1 MSPDRT
7 SDAYV
12 FDRYRLS
19 ADGSLLLR
27 DGTVVALAPKVLQIL
42 LLLVQH
48 AGEVVRKEHLLHTVW
63 PDSFV
68 EETGLTRNISLLR
81 RALGDDGQHFV
92 ITVARIGYRFA
103 VPVARV
109 DRMAAPRRDLPR
121 RAPVDALRGERGQP
135 VVGRD
140 AELNRL
146 RQQFEHTCAGHGSIL
161 GIVGEPGIGKTT
173 LVETFL
179 HGLGDRCDVGRG
191 RCSERLAGAEPHL
204 PVLEALDQITAADP
218 ALADVLRVAAP
229 TWFLHVAAPLLGPS
243 PTVGAPE
250 VTGTGSPERLMREL
264 TTFLEEASRRRPIVI
279 VIEDLHWADL
289 ATIDLL
295 AHLAPRLARIRL
307 LVLITYRRREMLV
320 FQHPFA
326 RLRGELIARAHL
338 DEMHVSLLGLD
349 AVREYLQAALDN
361 PSVPQELATLVFKR
375 TEGNP
380 LFVVEAVRYLRQHG
394 VAQGTPFLA
403 RDIPDSLRGLI
414 DRALDSLDEVT
425 RRLLSIAAV
434 QGYECD
440 SATIARV
447 SGVAAGDV
455 EERLRRADQIHAL
468 VRFDREDEL
477 ENGSLSLV
485 YRFAHVLYQDA
496 LTDSIAPSRRIDWAL
511 QIAEALL
518 VSRGDRTDSIAGSLA
533 VLFETGREFW
543 KASQF
548 FLATSRHAARLFAWV
563 PASEQA
569 SRGLQCLRSAR
580 NVPDRD
586 RSRRELELTFA
597 RLVPLASIQGYAS
610 PEVEQL
616 TQHVVRLAEEFGDV
630 PAEAAALG
638 ATWIVRIVRGEC
650 LAARDAALRLASL
663 GDAAQ
668 NDVLLINGH
677 MQAQIACHHLGE
689 FSQARDHACMVMTL
703 ADRAPYGE
711 RCISVFDPVVA
722 SLAESAR
729 NNWITGYL
737 ARALSDCDAAVTL
750 AREVRHPDSLAF
762 AWLFHA
768 WIHGY
773 RRDWH
778 RSVAS
783 SETGLTIARQSGSV
797 QTMAWNGC
805 VHGWAIGHVGNPT
818 DGEAEIAAAV
828 ETSKG
833 IMGHVALPQFSAMMA
848 EVLLVRGDLRAAET
862 CLTQAMDFEHSR
874 DDGYFAAE
882 VRRLSGVCLAG
893 LGRTDDARTRLHEA
907 REIARAQGATMF
919 ELRSSLSLTN
929 VSVQEGR
936 AAARDVLARFPE
948 PEAWPEIVA
957 ARSL

>member
-1 MSPDRT
+1 MTADRT
-7 SDAYV
+7 GDAYE
-12 FDRYRLS
+12 FDRFRLS
-19 ADGSLLLR
+19 ADGSLLAR
-27 DGTVVALAPKVLQIL
+27 DGVVLPLAPKVLQTL
-42 LLLVQH
+42 LVLVQH
-48 AGEVVRKEHLLHTVW
+48 AGEVVRKEHLLQTVW

-68 EETGLTRNISLLR
+68 EDTGLTRNISLLR
-81 RALGDDGQHFV
+81 RALDDDGQHFV
-92 ITVARIGYRFA
+92 VTVARMGYRFA
-103 VPVARV
+103 VPVQRV
-109 DRMAAPRRDLPR
+109 DRVAAARRDLPT
-121 RAPVDALRGERGQP
+121 RAPADALHRDRGQP
-135 VVGRD
+135 FVGRD
-140 AELNRL
+140 VELNRL
-146 RQQFEHTCAGHGSIL
+146 RERFERTRGGQGSIL
-161 GIVGEPGIGKTT
+161 AIVGEPGIGKTT

-179 HGLGDRCDVGRG
+179 NGLGDLCEVGRG

-204 PVLEALDQITAADP
+204 PVLEALDEITAADP
-218 ALADVLRVAAP
+218 RLADALRVAAP
-229 TWFLHVAAPLLGPS
+229 TWFQHVARPAHAPG
-243 PTVGAPE
+243 TAAGAPE

-264 TTFLEEASRRRPIVI
+264 TTFLEGASQRRPIVI
-279 VIEDLHWADL
+279 VIEDLHWADV

-295 AHLAPRLARIRL
+295 AHLAPRLSRVRL
-307 LVLITYRRREMLV
+307 LVLLTYRQRELLV
-320 FQHPFA
+320 MQHPFA
-326 RLRGELIARAHL
+326 RLRGELIARGHL
-338 DEMHVSLLGLD
+338 DELHVSLLGPD
-349 AVREYLQAALDN
+349 AVREYLQATLDYAAVL
-361 PSVPQELATLVFKR
+361 PELATLVFKR

-380 LFVVEAVRYLRQHG
+380 LFVVEVVRYLRQHG
-394 VAQGTPFLA
+394 VAHGTPVLA

-414 DRALDSLDEVT
+414 DRGLDTLDGVT
-425 RRLLSIAAV
+425 RQLLSIAAV

-447 SGVAAGDV
+447 SGVAPGDV

-477 ENGSLSLV
+477 DDGSLSLV
-485 YRFAHVLYQDA
+485 YRFAHVLYLDA
-496 LTDSIAPSRRIDWAL
+496 LTGSIAPSRRIDWAL

-518 VSRGDRTDSIAGSLA
+518 SSHRDRTDGIAGSLA

-563 PASEQA
+563 PASDQA
-569 SRGLQCLRSAR
+569 NRGLQCLRSAR
-580 NVPDRD
+580 DVPERD

-610 PEVEQL
+610 AEVEQL
-616 TQHVVRLAEEFGDV
+616 TQHVVRLAGEFGDV

-650 LAARDAALRLASL
+650 LAARDAAVRLASL

-677 MQAQIACHHLGE
+677 FQAQIACHHLGE

-703 ADRAPYGE
+703 ADRAAYGE

-750 AREVRHPDSLAF
+750 AKEVRHPDSLAF

-778 RSVAS
+778 RAVAS
-783 SETGLTIARQSGSV
+783 SETGLTIAHQSGSV
-797 QTMAWNGC
+797 QTLAWNGC
-805 VHGWAIGHVGNPT
+805 VHGWAVGHVGDPAS
-818 DGEAEIAAAV
+818 GEGEMAAAI
-828 ETSKG
+828 EASKG

-848 EVLLVRGDLRAAET
+848 EVLLVRGDLTAAET
-862 CLTQAMDFEHSR
+862 CLTHAMDFEHSR

-882 VRRLSGVCLAG
+882 VRRLSGVCLARQ
-893 LGRTDDARTRLHEA
+893 GRVDEARARLSEA

-919 ELRSSLSLTN
+919 ELRSSLSLVEVN
-929 VSVQEGR
+929 VREGR
-936 AAARDVLARFPE
+936 MAARDVLARFPE
-948 PEAWPEIVA
+948 PEPWPEVMA
-957 ARSL
+957 ARSF

>member
-1 MSPDRT
+1 MPADRT
-7 SDAYV
+7 SNAYV

-19 ADGSLLLR
+19 ADGTLLVR
-27 DGTVVALAPKVLQIL
+27 DDTVVALAPKVLQIL

-48 AGEVVRKEHLLHTVW
+48 AGEVVRKEHLLETVW

-68 EETGLTRNISLLR
+68 EDTGLTRNISLLR

-103 VPVARV
+103 VPVERADRLAAARH
-109 DRMAAPRRDLPR
+109 DLPR
-121 RAPVDALRGERGQP
+121 RAPEQAVRRERGQP

-146 RQQFEHTCAGHGSIL
+146 SERFEHTCGGHGSIL

-179 HGLGDRCDVGRG
+179 HGLGGRCDIGRG

-204 PVLEALDQITAADP
+204 PVLEALDEITAADP
-218 ALADVLRVAAP
+218 ALAEVLRVAAP
-229 TWFLHVAAPLLGPS
+229 TWFLHVARPLQAAS
-243 PTVGAPE
+243 TTVGAPE

-279 VIEDLHWADL
+279 VIEDLHWADV

-295 AHLAPRLARIRL
+295 THLAPRLARIRL
-307 LVLITYRRREMLV
+307 LLLITYRQRELLV
-320 FQHPFA
+320 LQHPFA

-338 DEMHVSLLGLD
+338 DEIHVSLLELD

-361 PSVPQELATLVFKR
+361 APVPLELATLVLKR

-394 VAQGTPFLA
+394 VAQGTPVLA

-414 DRALDSLDEVT
+414 DRGLDALDGTT
-425 RRLLSIAAV
+425 RQLLSIAAV

-477 ENGSLSLV
+477 DDGSLSLV

-496 LTDSIAPSRRIDWAL
+496 LTESIAPSRRIEWAL

-518 VSRGDRTDSIAGSLA
+518 LSRGDRTDSMAGSLA

-563 PASEQA
+563 PASDQA
-569 SRGLQCLRSAR
+569 NRGLQCLRSAR
-580 NVPDRD
+580 DVPDRD
-586 RSRRELELTFA
+586 RSERELELTFA

-616 TQHVVRLAEEFGDV
+616 TQHVVQLAEELGDV
-630 PAEAAALG
+630 PAAAAALG

-650 LAARDAALRLASL
+650 LAARDAAVRLASL
-663 GDAAQ
+663 GEAAQ

-689 FSQARDHACMVMTL
+689 FSQARDHACAVMTL
-703 ADRAPYGE
+703 ADRAPHVE

-737 ARALSDCDAAVTL
+737 ARAFSDCDAAVTL
-750 AREVRHPDSLAF
+750 AKELRHPDSLAF

-797 QTMAWNGC
+797 QTLAWNGC
-805 VHGWAIGHVGNPT
+805 VHGWAVAHLGNPT
-818 DGEAEIAAAV
+818 NGEAEIAAAV
-828 ETSKG
+828 EASKG
-833 IMGHVALPQFSAMMA
+833 IMGHVALPQFSAMMT
-848 EVLLVRGDLRAAET
+848 EVLLVRGDLTAAET
-862 CLTQAMDFEHSR
+862 CLTQARDFENSH
-874 DDGYFAAE
+874 DDAYFAAE
-882 VRRLSGVCLAG
+882 VRRLSGVCLAR
-893 LGRTDDARTRLHEA
+893 LGRIDEARTRLREA
-907 REIARAQGATMF
+907 QEIARAQGATLF
-919 ELRSSLSLTN
+919 ELRSSLSLAD
-929 VSVQEGR
+929 VSVEEGR
-936 AAARDVLARFPE
+936 LATRDVLSRFPE
-948 PEAWPEIVA
+948 PEPWPEIVA
-957 ARSL
+957 AQSL

>member
-1 MSPDRT
+1 MSSDRT
-7 SDAYV
+7 GDAYV

-19 ADGSLLLR
+19 ADGSLLVR
-27 DGTVVALAPKVLQIL
+27 DGAVVALAPKVLQIL

-68 EETGLTRNISLLR
+68 EDTGLTRNISLLR

-92 ITVARIGYRFA
+92 VTVARIGYRFA
-103 VPVARV
+103 ASVERG
-109 DRMAAPRRDLPR
+109 DRLAAPRRDLPR
-121 RAPVDALRGERGQP
+121 RTPEHALRRERGQP

-140 AELNRL
+140 AELHRL
-146 RQQFEHTCAGHGSIL
+146 RELFEHTCGGHGSIL

-179 HGLGDRCDVGRG
+179 NSLGDLCDIGRG

-204 PVLEALDQITAADP
+204 PVLEALDEITAADP
-218 ALADVLRVAAP
+218 SLADVLRVAAP
-229 TWFLHVAAPLLGPS
+229 TWFLHVARPLHGPGM
-243 PTVGAPE
+243 TVGAPE

-264 TTFLEEASRRRPIVI
+264 TAFLEEASRRRPIVI
-279 VIEDLHWADL
+279 VIEDLHWADV

-295 AHLAPRLARIRL
+295 AHLAPRLARIPL
-307 LVLITYRRREMLV
+307 LMLITYRQREMLV
-320 FQHPFA
+320 LQHPFA
-326 RLRGELIARAHL
+326 RLRGELIAAAHL

-349 AVREYLQAALDN
+349 AIREYLQAALDN
-361 PSVPQELATLVFKR
+361 APVLPELVTLVLKR

-414 DRALDSLDEVT
+414 DRGLDTLDGVT
-425 RRLLSIAAV
+425 RELLSIAAV

-447 SGVAAGDV
+447 SRIAAGDV
-455 EERLRRADQIHAL
+455 EERLRRADQIHGL

-477 ENGSLSLV
+477 DDGSLSLV

-496 LTDSIAPSRRIDWAL
+496 LTESMAPSRRIEWAL
-511 QIAEALL
+511 LIAEALL
-518 VSRGDRTDSIAGSLA
+518 LSRGDRTDNIAGSLA

-563 PASEQA
+563 PASDQA
-569 SRGLQCLRSAR
+569 NRGLQCLRSAR
-580 NVPDRD
+580 DVPDRD

-630 PAEAAALG
+630 PAAAAALG

-650 LAARDAALRLASL
+650 LAARDAAIRLVAL

-689 FSQARDHACMVMTL
+689 FSQARDHACVVMTL
-703 ADRAPYGE
+703 ADRAPHVE
-711 RCISVFDPVVA
+711 RRIGVFDPVIA

-729 NNWITGYL
+729 NSWITGYL
-737 ARALSDCDAAVTL
+737 ARAFSDCDAAVTL
-750 AREVRHPDSLAF
+750 ARELRHPDSLAF

-778 RSVAS
+778 RCVAS
-783 SETGLTIARQSGSV
+783 SETGITIARQSGSV
-797 QTMAWNGC
+797 QTLAWNGC
-805 VHGWAIGHVGNPT
+805 VHGWAVGHVGNPT
-818 DGEAEIAAAV
+818 NGEAEIAAAV
-828 ETSKG
+828 EASKG

-848 EVLLVRGDLRAAET
+848 EVLLVRGDLTAAET
-862 CLTQAMDFEHSR
+862 CLTYAMDFETSH
-874 DDGYFAAE
+874 DDGYFTAE
-882 VRRLSGVCLAG
+882 LRRLSGVCLAR

-919 ELRSSLSLTN
+919 ELRASLSLAD

-936 AAARDVLARFPE
+936 VAARDVLARFPE
-948 PEAWPEIVA
+948 PEPWPEIVA
-957 ARSL
+957 AQSL